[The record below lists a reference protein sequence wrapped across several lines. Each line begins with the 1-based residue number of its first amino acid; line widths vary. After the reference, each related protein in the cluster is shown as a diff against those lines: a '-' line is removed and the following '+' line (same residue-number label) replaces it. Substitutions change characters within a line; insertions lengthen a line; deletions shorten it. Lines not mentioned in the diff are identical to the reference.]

1 MEGRVFLPQLRQG
14 KVAMKNKVV
23 VAAVCIA
30 VSTCLIGCT
39 PSEEKVEQAVSEIS
53 SGTSWEEMSDT
64 FDKYREY
71 MTENQV
77 EECDSAI
84 ENQKLEELKVQG
96 EQAALDY
103 CIDYV
108 KTHLKSPDSFN
119 MYSSSSECGFEFSEL
134 GEDIYLYDVEFTY
147 GATNSFGGEV
157 TSEAEF
163 SVNVELDMESMTATA
178 VDMFMVVKM

>member
-1 MEGRVFLPQLRQG
+1 
-14 KVAMKNKVV
+14 
-23 VAAVCIA
+23 
-30 VSTCLIGCT
+30 
-39 PSEEKVEQAVSEIS
+39 
-53 SGTSWEEMSDT
+53 
-64 FDKYREY
+64 
-71 MTENQV
+71 
-77 EECDSAI
+77 
-84 ENQKLEELKVQG
+84 
-96 EQAALDY
+96 
-103 CIDYV
+103 
-108 KTHLKSPDSFN
+108 